1 MPSGKDRGD
10 GRHGRHAGR
19 EAAALGVR
27 EAGGGAE
34 FCLQQNRPSKTE
46 EKRFSQTEGNG
57 GNVSPADLPCKKQQ
71 KEFSGKKATLPKPGR
86 GPTQRSSASEGAN
99 EGWTAAYVLLIHIDL
114 AGNGCS

>member
-10 GRHGRHAGR
+10 GRHAGR
-19 EAAALGVR
+19 ETAALGAR
-27 EAGGGAE
+27 EGGAE
-34 FCLQQNRPSKTE
+34 QNSASSKIVLRRRRKKE
-46 EKRFSQTEGNG
+46 RFSQTEGNG

-86 GPTQRSSASEGAN
+86 GPTQRSGASEGAN